1 MFITFLGGGQLS
13 GCKCLGVYV
22 RGANVQGGGKC
33 PGGGKCRDTENI
45 YYIYSYIFG
54 ICSGTAYNNIYTH
67 FM

>member
-1 MFITFLGGGQLS
+1 MFITFLGGGGATVRVQMS
-13 GCKCLGVYV
+13 RGICPWGKCW
-22 RGANVQGGGKC
+22 GGKC